1 MSVERY
7 SADEVVME
15 DGKNLEESSQINNVN
30 EISPEWDWD
39 QITKDVFSGM
49 TVALALVPEAIS
61 FSFVAGVEPRVGLTA
76 AWIMCILTGFFG
88 GRPGM
93 ISAATGATAVVM
105 TPFIKDHG
113 VAHLFPAVMLC
124 GIFQIGLGLVKV
136 GEFSNLISEPVMVG
150 FCNGLAIVIGYSQL
164 ELFQDGHDAGYVTG
178 TKAWITTV
186 EVLATMILVC
196 GLPKLTTKVPSSLLA
211 ILIMCFVE
219 HVIVR
224 IAIGEETCTIT
235 DFEKVEPSFPIP
247 FFIDHDFTFDGAP
260 WGDYVVLALRLC
272 FVGLIE
278 SLLTLKLID
287 EITQTKGEPNR
298 ECIGQGIANLVTG
311 FFGGMGGCAMI
322 GQSMINMNSGARLR
336 LSSYI
341 AGLTLFILVVVL
353 PPVLNLIPVSSLIG
367 VMFMVVYETFEW
379 HSLKLFAAAAMPL
392 QWREKCFSKFEKIKR
407 GDVFV
412 MLVVT
417 VVTQLSDLA
426 IAVII
431 GICLSCSIFVYQQ
444 RLPKCTSYEVDDG
457 KTKVYD
463 LQSPLFFASCDDFRK
478 LFNPLEDPKRVEIH
492 FHTAEICDY
501 SALHAINA
509 VAQRYKE
516 QGTTI
521 SLQTS
526 NLKSVRHVAKAK
538 DLLTKIEIDIV
549 TELDVDKNS
558 PGLPNVVKRGKTDAS
573 DESDEIRPILN
584 ANSNSIGLI
593 EIPVNEDA
601 ERKKELSPDIDEE
614 FI

>member
-1 MSVERY
+1 MSVERDFND
-7 SADEVVME
+7 SVTLGPDGRPVEIDVSQSIDE
-15 DGKNLEESSQINNVN
+15 N
-30 EISPEWDWD
+30 ETQEWDWD
-39 QITKDVFSGM
+39 QISKDTFSGM

-61 FSFVAGVEPRVGLTA
+61 FSFVAGVEPKVGLTA
-76 AWIMCILTGFFG
+76 AWIMCILTGYFG

-113 VAHLFPAVMLC
+113 VEHLFPAVMLC
-124 GIFQIGLGLVKV
+124 GIFQIALGLVKV

-150 FCNGLAIVIGYSQL
+150 FCNGLAIVIGAAQL
-164 ELFQDGHDAGYVTG
+164 ELFQDGHGADYITG
-178 TKAWITTV
+178 TKAWITSI
-186 EVLATMILVC
+186 EVVATMILVYT
-196 GLPKLTTKVPSSLLA
+196 LPKLTTKIPSSLLA

-219 HVIVR
+219 HVLVR
-224 IAIGEETCTIT
+224 IVIGEETCTIT
-235 DFEKVEPSFPIP
+235 DFEEVKPSFPIP
-247 FFIDHDFTFDGAP
+247 FFIDHDFTFDNAP
-260 WGDYVVLALRLC
+260 IGDYIVLALRLC

-287 EITQTKGEPNR
+287 EITQTKGEPNQ

-336 LSSYI
+336 LSSYV
-341 AGLTLFILVVVL
+341 AGISLFILVVVL

-379 HSLKLFAAAAMPL
+379 HSLKLLAAALMPL
-392 QWREKCFSKFEKIKR
+392 QWREKCFSTLEKIKR

-417 VVTQLSDLA
+417 VVTQVSDLA

-431 GICLSCSIFVYQQ
+431 GICISCSIFVYQQ
-444 RLPKCTSYEVDDG
+444 RLPKCNSYTTDEG
-457 KTKVYD
+457 KTKIYNLD
-463 LQSPLFFASCDDFRK
+463 SPLFFASCDEFRK
-478 LFNPLEDPKRVEIH
+478 LFNPETDPKRVEIH

-501 SALHAINA
+501 SALHAINS
-509 VAQRYKE
+509 VAERYKE
-516 QGTTI
+516 LGTTI

-526 NLKSVRHVAKAK
+526 NLSSVRHVSKAK

-549 TELDVDKNS
+549 SELDVPKE
-558 PGLPNVVKRGKTDAS
+558 PIGLPHVVKRGKF
-573 DESDEIRPILN
+573 DESDEIGNNRSPNREAIA
-584 ANSNSIGLI
+584 ANI
-593 EIPVNEDA
+593 EIPSIDRENP
-601 ERKKELSPDIDEE
+601 PDDENQV
-614 FI
+614 